1 VLAAFVAAAVA
12 LLSRSAGISV
22 CSRTSGDAAHPLLI
36 DCIVDGEGGDTGLE
50 GRVQGVVK
58 GVTSITKWGNYACI

>member
-1 VLAAFVAAAVA
+1 MLAALVAAAVA
-12 LLSRSAGISV
+12 LLSKSAGISV
-22 CSRTSGDAAHPLLI
+22 RSVLDEDSAHPLLI
-36 DCIVDGEGGDTGLE
+36 DGIVDSERGYTGL